1 VTEGPNDGTSADEV
15 GGVVKRDDARQR
27 LLVMGEIAAEIAHE
41 LRNVLQVITANAYL
55 ARQDPAGSAA
65 VIAKIEKNARLA
77 QSIVDDLLSLA
88 RGEASRAEP
97 TPLVDIVLAARAE
110 LQPGSATWKDDIAP
124 SDLRVRAHPGLACRL
139 LHALYDNA
147 VKATQPR
154 VPVIATRACK
164 EDGAVVLVV
173 TDDGP
178 GIPAELA
185 GNLFDPLVTGRTGGT
200 GLGLALARRIA
211 VAHGG
216 TIGLAP
222 SERGASFRICFP
234 EHVSGK

>member
-1 VTEGPNDGTSADEV
+1 VQEGAGDE
-15 GGVVKRDDARQR
+15 ARQR

-97 TPLVDIVLAARAE
+97 TPLVDILLAARAE
-110 LQPGSATWKDDIAP
+110 LQAGTATWEDDIAP
-124 SDLRVRAHPGLACRL
+124 HDLRVRAHPGLACRL

-147 VKATQPR
+147 VKVTMPR
-154 VPVIATRACK
+154 VPVIATRACR

-173 TDDGP
+173 SDDGP
-178 GIPAELA
+178 GIPADLA
-185 GNLFDPLVTGRTGGT
+185 DTLFDPLVSRRTGGS

-211 VAHGG
+211 MAHGG
-216 TIGLAP
+216 TIELAP
-222 SERGASFRICFP
+222 SDRGASFRISFP
-234 EHVSGK
+234 EHITK